1 MECNKVS
8 NPYAIPP
15 APPWLAALIFAATSS
30 LFFFSLYFVLP
41 LLRARNVSWFAC
53 FNLVLALPMFLLVG
67 LALGACAREQS
78 PDWSSLRDRLRL
90 RRMGISSWIWTVGL
104 TVFMV
109 GSRYANFIAFCAVV
123 LAVSTDRNL
132 TGQQR
137 WRFVAGVATFLALA
151 TALGQTKPFFDT
163 LPLHTLPPTFRQFW
177 AHLTAVDNFMGLR
190 LKGQW
195 WIAFYYAFV
204 LIFANIAGEELW
216 WRGYL
221 LPRQEVASGSI
232 AWLYHGVFWT
242 AFHLPFY
249 GTAWGL
255 LHMVPTCCA
264 LAFVAQHRKTTWP
277 GMIAHTA
284 GNMGVLLGIIRGV
297 AA

>member
-1 MECNKVS
+1 VPKS
-8 NPYAIPP
+8 YAISP
-15 APPWLAALIFAATSS
+15 APPWQAALIFAATSL

-41 LLRARNVSWFAC
+41 LIRERNVSWFAC
-53 FNLVLALPMFLLVG
+53 FNLVLALPMLLLVG
-67 LALGACAREQS
+67 LALAACARERS
-78 PDWSSLRDRLRL
+78 LDWTSLRDRLCL
-90 RRMGISSWIWTVGL
+90 GRMGISSCLWTLGL

-123 LAVSTDRNL
+123 VAVSTDRNL
-132 TGQQR
+132 TRLKR
-137 WRFVAGVATFLALA
+137 WRFVTGVAAFLALA
-151 TALGQTKPFFDT
+151 WALGQTRPYFDT
-163 LPLHTLPPTFRQFW
+163 VQLHTLPPTFQQFW

-195 WIAFYYAFV
+195 WIALYYAFV
-204 LIFANIAGEELW
+204 LLFANIAGEELL

-221 LPRQEVASGSI
+221 LPRQELASGSI
-232 AWLYHGVFWT
+232 AWLYHGVFWA

-255 LHMVPTCCA
+255 LHMVPTCCG
-264 LAFVAQHRKTTWP
+264 LAFVAQHRKSTWP

-284 GNMGVLLGIIRGV
+284 GNMGVLIGIIRGV